1 LVCNIILL
9 SRQVLRCGLQWVAEM
24 KFLYQIRTVD
34 KMVSWLPRTFARAV
48 SFPVNQVK
56 EFPSKDLRVENLVN
70 LIFSFIF
77 YYHRWWWVLLASWD
91 CVWRV
96 GFEERYMENIVN
108 LHGCR

>member
-1 LVCNIILL
+1 MVCNIILL
-9 SRQVLRCGLQWVAEM
+9 SRQVLGHRLQWVSEM

-34 KMVSWLPRTFARAV
+34 EMVGWFPRTFTRAV
-48 SFPVNQVK
+48 SLPVNQVK
-56 EFPSKDLRVENLVN
+56 ELLSKDLRVKDLVN

-77 YYHRWWWVLLASWD
+77 YYYRWWWVLLVSWD

-96 GFEERYMENIVN
+96 GFKQRDMENIVN

>member
-1 LVCNIILL
+1 MVCNIILL
-9 SRQVLRCGLQWVAEM
+9 SRQVLRCRLQWVAEM